1 MALVLYLPAS
11 GVDEVKLES
20 AELGTL
26 AAVGASAEAVLRGVA
41 DARVAHAQGTM
52 DKDLELQFGRSLVY
66 LGYLVERQLASQH
79 YSGETQ
85 RLQPQSL
92 LCRSRVALGRGVYR
106 QSHPSHQTHVLQQQG
121 VHSCLAQLLCER
133 QRVVHLAVVDDGVE
147 RDIDLGV
154 KAMRILTQPADVVD
168 RVAGCSAGAEA
179 CGTDIHGIGSA
190 VDGCDATFQV
200 LGGSQQFEFSHTF
213 MFSSA
218 S

>member
-79 YSGETQ
+79 YSGEAQ

-92 LCRSRVALGRGVYR
+92 LCRPRVALGRGVYR
-106 QSHPSHQTHVLQQQG
+106 QSHPSHQTHVLQ
-121 VHSCLAQLLCER
+121 SRAS
-133 QRVVHLAVVDDGVE
+133 
-147 RDIDLGV
+147 
-154 KAMRILTQPADVVD
+154 TPAS
-168 RVAGCSAGAEA
+168 RSCSA
-179 CGTDIHGIGSA
+179 
-190 VDGCDATFQV
+190 
-200 LGGSQQFEFSHTF
+200 
-213 MFSSA
+213 SA
-218 S
+218 SVAFISLS